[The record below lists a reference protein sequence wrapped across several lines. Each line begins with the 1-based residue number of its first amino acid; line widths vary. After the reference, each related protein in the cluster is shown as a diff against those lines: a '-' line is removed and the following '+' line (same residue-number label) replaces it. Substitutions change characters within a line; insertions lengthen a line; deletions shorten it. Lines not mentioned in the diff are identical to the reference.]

1 MIVILVRKITRP
13 EVVLR
18 NTDDCQPFTRLKLL
32 TYLPLLDRAQD
43 FAISCGSPFV
53 WSMPSGGKDASV
65 KISPVVQ
72 AVHFHNPEKVK
83 QALFP

>member
-1 MIVILVRKITRP
+1 M
-13 EVVLR
+13 LR
-18 NTDDCQPFTRLKLL
+18 DKDDCQSFTRLKLL

-43 FAISCGSPFV
+43 FAISCGSPLV
-53 WSMPSGGKDASV
+53 WLMPSGGKEASV

-72 AVHFHNPEKVK
+72 VVHFHNPEKVK